1 MIDAYTLEMLCN
13 KYNLSA
19 EKLVNKNN
27 NILKKGE
34 YVEIDKTL
42 DYLINDLKISVNNIE
57 KCPSILYRNV
67 NEIKYNVDFLKTAKI
82 NFSSI
87 ETCLHVLS
95 SDSKQLVDTYN
106 YVFDNYGVQSI
117 NNNTSIL
124 SCPIN
129 VINDVENLNLKINKD
144 GNLTIAVAIEFGNT
158 NLEEIQKIIHSEEFI
173 RYPKLFTSQTLA
185 YGKLEEIQKII
196 HSEEFK
202 RYPDLFTSETLA
214 YGKLEEIQKIIHSEE
229 FKRYPKLFTS
239 ETLANANLEEIQ
251 KIIHSEEF
259 KRYPDLFTSTTIA
272 HGKLEEIQKII
283 HSEEFK
289 TYPDL
294 FTSQT
299 LARTKLE
306 DIKKIINIP
315 YFKDDK
321 YRKLLTCSIVSKGK
335 KMIEKLPTL
344 FEMAEEYEID
354 NYITTSFLLFSP
366 SQNYALINYLIDNN
380 KPLVIGERLNSVFGK
395 QPGRLLKEYGIDVK
409 ELIKKYPYEKEINLG
424 GVKK

>member
-27 NILKKGE
+27 NILNKGE

-158 NLEEIQKIIHSEEFI
+158 NLEEIQKIIN
-173 RYPKLFTSQTLA
+173 
-185 YGKLEEIQKII
+185 
-196 HSEEFK
+196 SEEFK

-214 YGKLEEIQKIIHSEE
+214 RTKLEEIQKIINSEE
-229 FKRYPKLFTS
+229 FKTYPKLFTS
-239 ETLANANLEEIQ
+239 ETL
-251 KIIHSEEF
+251 
-259 KRYPDLFTSTTIA
+259 A

-283 HSEEFK
+283 
-289 TYPDL
+289 
-294 FTSQT
+294 
-299 LARTKLE
+299 
-306 DIKKIINIP
+306 
-315 YFKDDK
+315 
-321 YRKLLTCSIVSKGK
+321 
-335 KMIEKLPTL
+335 
-344 FEMAEEYEID
+344 
-354 NYITTSFLLFSP
+354 
-366 SQNYALINYLIDNN
+366 
-380 KPLVIGERLNSVFGK
+380 
-395 QPGRLLKEYGIDVK
+395 
-409 ELIKKYPYEKEINLG
+409 
-424 GVKK
+424 

>member
-27 NILKKGE
+27 NILNKGE

-158 NLEEIQKIIHSEEFI
+158 NLEEIQKIINSEEFK
-173 RYPKLFTSQTLA
+173 RYPDLFTSETLA
-185 YGKLEEIQKII
+185 RTKLEEIQKII
-196 HSEEFK
+196 NSEEFK
-202 RYPDLFTSETLA
+202 TYPKLFTSETLA
-214 YGKLEEIQKIIHSEE
+214 YGKLEEIQKIINSEE

-239 ETLANANLEEIQ
+239 ETIARTKLEDIK
-251 KIIHSEEF
+251 KIINSEEF
-259 KRYPDLFTSTTIA
+259 KR
-272 HGKLEEIQKII
+272 
-283 HSEEFK
+283 
-289 TYPDL
+289 YPDL

-306 DIKKIINIP
+306 DIKKIINLP

-335 KMIEKLPTL
+335 KMIKKLPTL

-354 NYITTSFLLFSP
+354 NYITTTFLLFSP

-395 QPGRLLKEYGIDVK
+395 QPGRILKEYGIDVK